1 MRKSIAY
8 VLCLS
13 VVLLL
18 FGCMPEAGDK
28 VYLKKGELEKYN
40 SLPSGKELYVMK
52 KDGSYDDRAN
62 DLEELSKDYLYY
74 RNKILKYA
82 KAGDNQGAAKA
93 RSSFNQ
99 VNSTMS
105 LEYTEKD
112 IQQMFTLIEKSGYK
126 AP

>member
-13 VVLLL
+13 VVFMFLVS
-18 FGCMPEAGDK
+18 MSEAGDK

-52 KDGSYDDRAN
+52 KNGSYDDRAN
-62 DLEELSKDYLYY
+62 DLEELCKDYLYY

-126 AP
+126 VP

>member
-1 MRKSIAY
+1 MRKNIAY

-13 VVLLL
+13 VVLMFLVS
-18 FGCMPEAGDK
+18 MSEAGDK

-52 KDGSYDDRAN
+52 KNGSYDDRAN
-62 DLEELSKDYLYY
+62 DLEELCKDYLYY

>member
-13 VVLLL
+13 VVLMFLVS
-18 FGCMPEAGDK
+18 MSEAGDK

-52 KDGSYDDRAN
+52 KNGSYDDRAN
-62 DLEELSKDYLYY
+62 DLEELCKDYLYY

-93 RSSFNQ
+93 RSNFNQ

>member
-13 VVLLL
+13 VVFMFLVS
-18 FGCMPEAGDK
+18 MSEAGDK

-52 KDGSYDDRAN
+52 KNGSYDDRAN
-62 DLEELSKDYLYY
+62 DLEELCKDYLYY

>member
-8 VLCLS
+8 ILGLS
-13 VVLLL
+13 VVLM
-18 FGCMPEAGDK
+18 FFVSMSEAGDK

-52 KDGSYDDRAN
+52 KNGSYDDRAN
-62 DLEELSKDYLYY
+62 DLEELCKDYLYY

>member
-1 MRKSIAY
+1 MFLVSM
-8 VLCLS
+8 S
-13 VVLLL
+13 
-18 FGCMPEAGDK
+18 EAGDK

-52 KDGSYDDRAN
+52 KNGSYDDRAN
-62 DLEELSKDYLYY
+62 DLEELCKGCLYY

>member
-13 VVLLL
+13 VVFMFLVS
-18 FGCMPEAGDK
+18 MSEAGDK

-52 KDGSYDDRAN
+52 KNSSYDDRAN
-62 DLEELSKDYLYY
+62 DLEELCKDYLYY

-82 KAGDNQGAAKA
+82 KVGDNQGAAKA